1 MHAHPLAFS
10 FSLFAFLPVVLA
22 AAEGGALFKPQVI
35 DAAVGIGYGL
45 AAADVDG
52 DGKTDLLLADKDRIV
67 WYANPSW
74 TPHVIAEKLTARDHV
89 CLAARDIDG
98 DGKCEIAVGAEWNPG
113 DTVGSGAVFYLVPPA
128 DRTQKWEAIRLP
140 HEPTTHRMR
149 WVRGRDGSH
158 SLVVVPLHGRGNVN
172 GAGAGAKILA
182 YTRPSDARQPWPTTV
197 LSDSLHLTHNLD
209 VIPAAQGAAES
220 VLVCAREGIV
230 RLNPGETGWSEE
242 WIGRHGQDLKGAG
255 EVRHALDASGRLVV
269 ATIEPMHGNQVCL
282 YEPAALAGMWTRRVL
297 DATLV
302 DGHAL
307 AVGSFGGG
315 ALEVVAGWRS
325 MSKPAGPVGIR
336 RYDSARP
343 EALVAVDDNTM
354 ACEDLVSVDL
364 DGDGDLDLAAS
375 GRRTRN
381 VILYWN
387 QTR

>member
-1 MHAHPLAFS
+1 MNSLKPIRLMFPL
-10 FSLFAFLPVVLA
+10 LLPALVG
-22 AAEGGALFKPQVI
+22 AAEPLFKPQVI
-35 DAAVGIGYGL
+35 DANVGIGYGL

-52 DGKTDLLLADKDRIV
+52 DGKTDLLLADKGRIV

-74 TPHVIAEKLTARDHV
+74 TPHVIAEKLTAKDHV

-113 DTVGSGAVFYLVPPA
+113 DTVGSGAVFYLMPPA

-149 WVRGRDGSH
+149 WVRGLGGAY

-172 GAGAGAKILA
+172 GAGAGVKILA
-182 YTRPSDARQPWPTTV
+182 YSRPADPRQAWPTTV
-197 LSDSLHLTHNLD
+197 LLDSLHLTHNLD

-230 RLNPGETGWSEE
+230 RLNPGEAGWSEE
-242 WIGRHGQDLKGAG
+242 WIARHDQDLKGAG
-255 EVRHALDASGRLVV
+255 EVRHGLDASGRLVV

-282 YEPAALAGMWTRRVL
+282 YEPTVGGPWVRRVL
-297 DATLV
+297 DTTLV

-307 AVGSFGGG
+307 ALGSFGGG

-336 RYDSARP
+336 RYDPARP
-343 EALVAVDDNTM
+343 ESSMTVDDNTM

-381 VILYWN
+381 LIVYWN